1 VWIVKLPR
9 VPISDNIPGNEMPM
23 YRNLWSH
30 IRTKMPKKGR
40 GQGGVLDPLSLPPQL
55 QSALEALYGHYKMT
69 FELWQSQIHVPP
81 CFIVVCNNTSA
92 SKLVY
97 DFVSGFQREN
107 ADGTTT
113 LENGR
118 LELFRNFDVNGNPSQ
133 GPTHC

>member
-1 VWIVKLPR
+1 MRRAAVPWTMSDFSLMDAIECGIVNSLGFR
-9 VPISDNIPGNEMPM
+9 FRTTFRATRADV
-23 YRNLWSH
+23 RNLWSH

-97 DFVSGFQREN
+97 DFVSGFSERMR
-107 ADGTTT
+107 T
-113 LENGR
+113 GR
-118 LELFRNFDVNGNPSQ
+118 RHWRTAG
-133 GPTHC
+133 